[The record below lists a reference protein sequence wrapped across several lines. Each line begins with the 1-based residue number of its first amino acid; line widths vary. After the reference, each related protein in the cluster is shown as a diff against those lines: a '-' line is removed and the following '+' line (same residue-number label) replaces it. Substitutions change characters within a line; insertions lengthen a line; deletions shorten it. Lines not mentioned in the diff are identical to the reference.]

1 MRLEDLPALIQKTHQ
16 IFPTQK
22 SLPNAERIHRS
33 MFKSRTITLLF
44 TTGAVLTSIQLLP
57 AKKIQ
62 PAISISNVT
71 WSASATTVQV
81 TWQTSVASD
90 SILRCGAA
98 SGSYTFNAVDN
109 GTQSSV
115 TSHSGIVA
123 GLKAGT
129 AYACQ
134 VQSKNASGSSGAAI
148 INGTTTAEP
157 GSTPITGLS
166 VGGFTPYNAN
176 GQQVDGDT
184 FYNCISND
192 ETEYLTLDDSNGF
205 GLGMPGG
212 SNQMLGKLISESP
225 VLGADVNFLSSYGSA
240 GGHAGSDNLGAKAS
254 GLYCLG
260 GNIYMITER
269 VGSYAG
275 NGAVQH
281 LSAQIIKSADHG
293 LSWSNFQ
300 NPNTYNA
307 NGSMTYPA
315 DATMFGSHTLFGASA
330 FVMYG
335 ADDGST
341 GYRVDNADAYTYIVG
356 NDGYWNNGNALYL
369 ARIPKAKLQN
379 LNPSDIAYYVGG
391 DGNSD
396 AAWTRSITG
405 IQPILSADGRL
416 SEPAIQ
422 YIPALNRYLLF
433 EWYYPNNIQSSS
445 ANSANSQWI
454 TYEAP
459 HPWGPWNLIDSR
471 NWPTQGYYN
480 PVPLQRSALNGTTL
494 TLMSTANFNADWSAY
509 PNLSTN
515 FTYQMYTNA
524 VEILSAAAPDPGSLS
539 GPPFSGVLDVPGVPR
554 PTAAYSLRRL
564 AGSYSGSLVRV
575 VRWTDGLS
583 ADIGFTSSG
592 GLDLPTLMNFCAGST
607 CSVSKWYDQSGNQ
620 TDATQKVLS
629 KQPIVVDSGQLIKGG
644 LRGMPALEWKP
655 GTVGFTT
662 SASVSGQQLEAVMLA
677 ALSPNSPP
685 WAVMLEAWD
694 GSANGTAS
702 LHNADVLLR
711 TADSNGVSNIRYGAE
726 NDSVTTPMNTL
737 IWMDSQ
743 FTGTAMNLYVG
754 ANSVISSPS
763 SGNFAANALMIGSA
777 DDGSATW
784 AMQGSMSELLVFTT
798 NLSGDTG
805 AALYTDEQNYY
816 SW

>member
-1 MRLEDLPALIQKTHQ
+1 
-16 IFPTQK
+16 
-22 SLPNAERIHRS
+22 
-33 MFKSRTITLLF
+33 MFKSR
-44 TTGAVLTSIQLLP
+44 VLTLVLTAGAALASLELLSAKQIQR
-57 AKKIQ
+57 
-62 PAISISNVT
+62 AISISNVN

-81 TWQTSVASD
+81 TWQSSAPSD

-129 AYACQ
+129 AYVCQ
-134 VQSKNASGSSGAAI
+134 VQSRNSSGSSGSAI
-148 INGTTTAEP
+148 VDVTTTAEP
-157 GSTPITGLS
+157 NSTPITGLS
-166 VGGFTPYNAN
+166 IGGFTPYNAN

-192 ETEYLTLDDSNGF
+192 GTAYLTLDDSNGF
-205 GLGMPGG
+205 GLALPGG
-212 SNQMLGKLISESP
+212 SNQMLGKLISEAP
-225 VLGADVNFLSSYGSA
+225 VFGADVNFLSSYGSA

-254 GLYCLG
+254 GLYCQG

-281 LSAQIIKSADHG
+281 LSAQIIKSPDHG
-293 LSWSNFQ
+293 QSWSNFQ
-300 NPNTYNA
+300 NPNTYSV

-341 GYRVDNADAYTYIVG
+341 GYRVDNADAYTYIMG

-369 ARIPKAKLQN
+369 ARIPKAKLPN
-379 LNPSDIAYYVGG
+379 LNPSDITYYVGG
-391 DGNSD
+391 DGNSE
-396 AAWTRSITG
+396 AAWTTSITG
-405 IQPILSADGRL
+405 IQPILSADGHL

-422 YIPALNRYLLF
+422 YVPALNRYLLF
-433 EWYYPNNIQSSS
+433 EWYYPNNIQSSA

-480 PVPLQRSALNGTTL
+480 PVPLQRSALNGTML

-509 PNLSTN
+509 PNLPTS
-515 FTYQMYTNA
+515 FTYQMYTSP
-524 VEILSAAAPDPGSLS
+524 VEILTAASPDPASPS
-539 GPPFSGVLDVPGVPR
+539 GTPFSGVLDGPGVPR
-554 PTAAYSLRRL
+554 PVAAYSLRRL
-564 AGSYSGSLVRV
+564 SGNYPGSPVRV
-575 VRWTDGLS
+575 VRWTDGSS
-583 ADIGFTSSG
+583 ADISFTSAG
-592 GLDLPTLMNFCAGST
+592 DLDLAALMSFCAGTT
-607 CSVSKWYDQSGNQ
+607 CSVSKWYDQSGNR
-620 TDATQKVLS
+620 TDAAQTVLS

-644 LRGMPALEWKP
+644 LRGMPALEWKA
-655 GTVGFTT
+655 GTVGFAAPT
-662 SASVSGQQLEAVMLA
+662 SITGQKLEAVMLA

-685 WAVMLEAWD
+685 WAVMIEAWD
-694 GSANGTAS
+694 GSANGGTAS
-702 LHNADVLLR
+702 VNNADLLLR
-711 TADSNGVSNIRYGAE
+711 TADSNGVSSIRYGAE

-737 IWMDSQ
+737 MWMDSQ

-754 ANSVISSPS
+754 TGSVISSPS
-763 SGNFAANALMIGSA
+763 SGNFAANTLMIGSA
-777 DDGSATW
+777 DDSSTTW
-784 AMQGSMSELLVFTT
+784 AMQGIVSEVLVFAT

-805 AALYTDEQNYY
+805 GALYTDEQNYY